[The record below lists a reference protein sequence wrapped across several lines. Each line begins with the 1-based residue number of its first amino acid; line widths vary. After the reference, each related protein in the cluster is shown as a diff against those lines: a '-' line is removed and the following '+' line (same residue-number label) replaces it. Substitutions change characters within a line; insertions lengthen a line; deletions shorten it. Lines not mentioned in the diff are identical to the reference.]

1 MHELGS
7 AFEWPVGVRLVLA
20 LALGFLVGLERES
33 ARADNRRLIFGGVR
47 TFPIVS
53 LFGFACAWLHQLGV
67 NWMVPVGLLA
77 VLVLSTVSYT
87 SKLREGRMGVT
98 SEVSALLTYLVG
110 TMTLLTDIR
119 LAMALGV
126 INTILLSEKS
136 ALEAF
141 VERVDKV
148 EFLATLRFLLVTFI
162 IYPVLPDTEFT
173 AYHLNPARIWRMVIL
188 VSSFGF
194 VGYFLVKKFG
204 HRAGLW
210 LSGLLGGI
218 VSSTAASVTLGR
230 MVQHQPGRAVE
241 ALQATLLASSMMYL
255 RVLILIGLVNFS
267 LATALAWRLVAL
279 SALGLLLAIST
290 CCRKTETI
298 PREERP
304 TPVRNPFEIQ
314 TALVFALLFV
324 ALTVLT
330 NLVKTHFGYAGVL
343 SLAGFSGLVDVDPFT
358 LSLAQHPVT
367 ALPLTMQLILVAL
380 MSNTLM
386 KGVYFSVLA
395 QPVRRSAL
403 LRYLLW
409 VVAHLPLM
417 GLI

>member
-1 MHELGS
+1 MHEFGNT
-7 AFEWPVGVRLVLA
+7 FDGPVGMRLVLA

-53 LFGFACAWLHQLGV
+53 LFGFACAWLQQLGV
-67 NWMVPVGLLA
+67 GWMMPGGLLA
-77 VLVLSTVSYT
+77 TLVLSAVSYA
-87 SKLREGRMGVT
+87 SKLREGRLGVT
-98 SEVSALLTYLVG
+98 SEISALLTYVVG
-110 TMTLLTDIR
+110 AMTLLTDIR

-136 ALEAF
+136 ALEAL

-173 AYHLNPARIWRMVIL
+173 AYHLNPARIWRVVIM

-204 HRAGLW
+204 HRTGLW

-218 VSSTAASVTLGR
+218 VSSTAASIMLGR
-230 MVQHQPGRAVE
+230 MVQHQAARAVE
-241 ALQATLLASSMMYL
+241 ALQAALLAGSMMYL
-255 RVLILIGLVNFS
+255 RILVLVGLFNFA
-267 LATALAWRLVAL
+267 LAEALAWRLAAL
-279 SALGLLLAIST
+279 AALGLLLAASARGRPT
-290 CCRKTETI
+290 AAVAPE
-298 PREERP
+298 PRP

-330 NLVKTHFGYAGVL
+330 QLVKTHFGYAGVL

-358 LSLAQHPVT
+358 LSLAQHPIT
-367 ALPLTMQLILVAL
+367 SSPLTLQLILVAL

-386 KGVYFSVLA
+386 KGIYFGALA
-395 QPVRRSAL
+395 QPIRRGAL

-409 VVAHLPLM
+409 VAAHLPLL
-417 GLI
+417 GWC